1 MDSATRVFVRVRA
14 GERCE
19 YCLLRQEQIDLPLHV
34 EHIIAKQHGG
44 SDDPENLALCCARCN
59 LSKGPNLSGID
70 PESGELVPLFNPRRD
85 EWAEHFAFQGYRI
98 AGLTPVGRASVYVLA
113 MNEPRRLELRATL
126 LARGELP

>member
-19 YCLLRQEQIDLPLHV
+19 YCLLRREQIDLPLHV

-44 SDDPENLALCCARCN
+44 SDDPENLALCCGRCS

-70 PESGELVPLFNPRRD
+70 PERAELVPLFNPRRN
-85 EWAEHFAFQGYRI
+85 EWAEHFAFQGYQI
-98 AGLTPVGRASVYVLA
+98 IGLTPVGRASVYVFA
-113 MNEPRRLELRATL
+113 MNEPRRLELRAAL
-126 LARGELP
+126 LARGELS